1 MADFSQDIQNFQ
13 RYGTYTYEFDSVGN
27 MVFNT
32 SSADFSQVYV
42 SFGLNNFVYDDGKI
56 ASFYNPT
63 FTEFIPAVTSSNFT
77 QADVQDLQNQLDTAT
92 TQSLLLQD
100 QLNQLIAVNE
110 TTQPTGR
117 DEATKQVILE
127 LRESLGQ
134 GRVESD
140 FSTDFPYAPMTKT
153 QSISSQTTGSNSS

>member
-1 MADFSQDIQNFQ
+1 MADFSQNIQSFQ

-27 MVFNT
+27 MIFN
-32 SSADFSQVYV
+32 SSSSDFSKVYV
-42 SFGLNNFVYDDGKI
+42 AFGLNNFVYDDGKI
-56 ASFYNPT
+56 SGFYSPV
-63 FTEFIPAVTSSNFT
+63 FTEFLPVATSSNYT
-77 QADVQDLQNQLDTAT
+77 QADVQVLQDQLDTAN
-92 TQSLLLQD
+92 TQGLLLQD

-134 GRVESD
+134 GHVESD
-140 FSTDFPYAPMTKT
+140 FSPDFPYTPLSKT
-153 QSISSQTTGSNSS
+153 PSISSKTGSSA